1 MKVDCSTSKKEES
14 NAKIGNEDLYSIHV
28 TSQVRR
34 ASPANYKTTEQEV
47 ELMGGEKTAKV
58 FEETE
63 YKELS
68 LKAVYNLNK

>member
-1 MKVDCSTSKKEES
+1 M
-14 NAKIGNEDLYSIHV
+14 